1 MIRLA
6 TKRDLPRINEL
17 RMQVNDVHVSG
28 RPDIFKPGF
37 CEALALRAQDF
48 LDSEERAVVLCEREG
63 CVAGFAMLAYISRPE
78 GPYTLE
84 RRYLHVDEIGVDRD
98 FRRCGVGRELMDYIR
113 EDARRHGLARIELD
127 VWAFNEG
134 AQAFYE
140 ELGFS
145 PYRIYMES
153 GV

>member
-6 TKRDLPRINEL
+6 TKRDLPRVNEL

-48 LDSEERAVVLCEREG
+48 LKGDDRALVLCEREG
-63 CVAGFAMLAYISRPE
+63 CVAGFAMLAYIIRPE

-84 RRYLHVDEIGVDRD
+84 RRYLHVDEFGVDRA
-98 FRRCGVGRELMDYIR
+98 FRRCGVGRELMDFIR
-113 EDARRHGLARIELD
+113 EDARRHGLTRIELD